1 VLDDDMIM
9 DKKLIKKSNK
19 INKAINKK
27 ISKFYPIEI
36 DDELVDTE
44 QPFDVLQRVSD
55 DEWPIDNS
63 HLLEEDNR

>member
-1 VLDDDMIM
+1 VLDDDMIL

-44 QPFDVLQRVSD
+44 QPFDVL
-55 DEWPIDNS
+55 
-63 HLLEEDNR
+63 